1 MNRELVHEYQ
11 TAQAAL
17 REAEDKA
24 FIALEAEHAAE
35 LARIE
40 AKFDASTVQLR
51 AQLTAALAEIEKLK
65 GGVIV
70 TPPDEEEPPPDD
82 DDDDT
87 ETPPRTEMEDV
98 LYQRAEVMNRPTTG
112 KPWELLAAMAKRNW
126 STPNLGDNNSQA
138 DAEAVAGALYAVR
151 MNDSAMRDKAVN
163 QLKAAINSRLTR
175 TLELGRGLAG
185 YVIAANLIQYA
196 DPAFVTWVHAM
207 VTRKFGS
214 GDRWGSFDTIL
225 ATDHGFNSNWAT
237 QCRRSVIC
245 ASMYLKQ
252 VGTDAQKADAEKWL
266 KLSVLAHKRDI
277 GVPGRY
283 PELPP
288 LLTSP
293 TGWSGDADPVV
304 GINPPGTKKEISG
317 KVRNLDGV
325 RPADW
330 LRSKGPEG
338 EDREAKYWPTNP
350 VTYHWEGL
358 TPQVVTAMI
367 LHQHRLCAF
376 DEADNAIVRAMNA
389 LYGRVPNDPPFNNP
403 AGGDDKLCPWVVNR
417 FAGEDFPTV
426 IDDMPDKAGHG
437 WMAWYLGGAS

>member
-1 MNRELVHEYQ
+1 MSITLDILDKGITAHVAAEVAKETTALRSTN

-17 REAEDKA
+17 
-24 FIALEAEHAAE
+24 IG
-35 LARIE
+35 
-40 AKFDASTVQLR
+40 T
-51 AQLTAALAEIEKLK
+51 QLTEIAALKAENERLRN
-65 GGVIV
+65 GTGVPPV
-70 TPPDEEEPPPDD
+70 EEPTPPVEEP
-82 DDDDT
+82 
-87 ETPPRTEMEDV
+87 ETPRADLTDI
-98 LYQRAEVMNRPTTG
+98 LYQREVVMRRPTTG
-112 KPWELLAAMAKRNW
+112 ADWERLAKRANGTW
-126 STPNLGDNNSQA
+126 AKPNLGDNNAQGDA
-138 DAEAVAGALYAVR
+138 DVVAGALYAVR
-151 MNDSAMRDKAVN
+151 KGDDAMRAKVVN
-163 QLKAAINSRLTR
+163 QLKAAVASPLTR

-185 YVIAANLIQYA
+185 YVIAANLIGYA
-196 DPAFVTWVHAM
+196 EPAFANWVHAM

-214 GDRWGSFDTIL
+214 GDRWGGFDTIL

-252 VGTDAQKADAEKWL
+252 VGTAEQKADAEKWL

-277 GVPGRY
+277 GAKGDY
-283 PELPP
+283 SELPP

-304 GINPPGTKKEISG
+304 GINPAGTKKEISG

-358 TPQVVTAMI
+358 TPQIVTAAI
-367 LHQHRLCAF
+367 LHQHGLCAF
-376 DEADNAIVRAMNA
+376 DAADNAIVRATKA
-389 LYGRVPNDPPFNNP
+389 LYGEVPNDPPFVNP
-403 AGGDDKLCPWVVNR
+403 AAGDDKCAPWIVNR
-417 FAGEDFPTV
+417 FANTRFPTEA
-426 IDDMPDKAGHG
+426 DDMPDKAGVG
-437 WMAWYLGGAS
+437 WMSWYLGEAS